1 MNQAERSWDGM
12 FTAGPFQRHPGSSR
26 LEQGDGHHHVLYLDS
41 LKYAWD
47 GSQGEVLSCQ
57 WCTAVEDLTDSRLEL
72 ERDQPPCIGCPGNS
86 DK

>member
-26 LEQGDGHHHVLYLDS
+26 LEQGDGHHRVLYLDS

-47 GSQGEVLSCQ
+47 GSQGEVLSC
-57 WCTAVEDLTDSRLEL
+57 
-72 ERDQPPCIGCPGNS
+72 
-86 DK
+86 